1 MTLVG
6 IIRADTQGTLHFY
19 DSSADIELAP
29 ELDLDV
35 SHLERLWM
43 VTQFYIFWD
52 VWNKKDGKGRWC
64 LRFFMRE
71 CISLS
76 PNPKY
81 TENPTNSIVAFIMTK
96 FRSSLTTFRIN
107 ALQFSTTD
115 TQGKE
120 IPVEFENTSM
130 WNVLHVGQCYC
141 IENIQIQGTFL
152 IFRITSYVH
161 CKETC
166 TALMGEQV

>member
-6 IIRADTQGTLHFY
+6 IIRADAQGALYFC

-35 SHLERLWM
+35 LHLGRLWM

-81 TENPTNSIVAFIMTK
+81 INTTNSIVAFIVTK
-96 FRSSLTTFRIN
+96 FRTSPTIFRIN

-120 IPVEFENTSM
+120 IQIEFESTSM
-130 WNVLHVGQCYC
+130 WSVLHIGQCYC
-141 IENIQIQGTFL
+141 IENVQTQGISL
-152 IFRITSYVH
+152 IYPIVSYAY

-166 TALMGEQV
+166 IVLTEEQV